1 MKKAKFNVLAFVL
14 LSTITRAQLALPV
27 IAPDTSFVPASSY
40 YSPELY
46 FACDTLSFSEQFS
59 KVIAIHSPGF
69 KIDYTALD
77 TASREAQLS
86 FDFYFLRKNLR
97 SLAKTFLADTGLK
110 AIREPFAIP
119 VDPSP
124 AIVLDKIKLH
134 WNGLTRSMIFSGDL
148 PVRSIGGVKVN
159 KYIRG
164 IVMLELRR
172 SGNVVNI
179 VLNGSGK
186 YFCSFVY
193 ANGVMLSYC
202 TDDQFNQS
210 IGKRSLSRRRKKSKK
225 EQGRYTYTV
234 GSPNELTLIMKK
246 LKRAGE
252 IFPD

>member
-1 MKKAKFNVLAFVL
+1 MMKAKSIAFTFIL
-14 LSTITRAQLALPV
+14 LSTITRAQLPLPV
-27 IAPDTSFVPASSY
+27 IAPDTLFVPAYSY

-46 FACDTLSFSEQFS
+46 FAYDTLPFSEQFS

-77 TASREAQLS
+77 TASREVQLS

-97 SLAKTFLADTGLK
+97 LLANTFLADTGLK
-110 AIREPFAIP
+110 AIREPFATP

-148 PVRSIGGVKVN
+148 PVRSIGGIKVN
-159 KYIRG
+159 KYIRE
-164 IVMLELRR
+164 IVMLERRR

-179 VLNGSGK
+179 VLNGSGT

-193 ANGVMLSYC
+193 ANGVMLAYSP
-202 TDDQFNQS
+202 DEKFIKS
-210 IGKRSLSRRRKKSKK
+210 ICKTRQSRREKKSEK
-225 EQGRYTYTV
+225 EQGRYKYTV
-234 GSPNELTLIMKK
+234 GSPNERTLIWKK
-246 LKRAGE
+246 LRRAGE
-252 IFPD
+252 IFPR